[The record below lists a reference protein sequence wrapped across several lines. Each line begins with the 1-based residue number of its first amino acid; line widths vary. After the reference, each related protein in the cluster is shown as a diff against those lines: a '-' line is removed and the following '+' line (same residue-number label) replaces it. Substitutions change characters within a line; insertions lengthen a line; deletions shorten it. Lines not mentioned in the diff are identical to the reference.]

1 MTTLAEIFGRYGAA
15 YRANY
20 GSSMLPSHRRA
31 MMDLERCRTRFLG
44 GHVYYCD
51 KCEAYV
57 YSYHSCQNR
66 HCPQCGHEAGQ
77 RWLAHQQQFRLPVSY
92 FMVTF
97 TLPEELR
104 AVARSH
110 QKTIYK
116 LLFRSS
122 AAALQELARDPRF
135 VGGQIGM
142 VGVLQTW
149 ARDMSYHPH
158 VHYLV
163 PGGGVLVDGQT
174 WRSCGSMFLVHVKA
188 LSKLFRGKFRAAL
201 KKTDL
206 YEPVP
211 ERVWGQAWVVHCQA
225 VGSGEAALKYLA
237 PYIFRVALSNRRIVK
252 VENDQVTFWYQDSKT
267 KKRRYCT
274 LPAEE
279 FIRRFLQH
287 VLPKGFVKVRYYG
300 LFSPSYR
307 PVLHQLRL
315 WLLCSQL
322 SVAEPACPG
331 SPPEPTCRCPTC
343 GQPMR
348 LIETLKPRKCRPPPT
363 RFPVSPPIPSVRPG
377 SWPSAQGQLFA
388 VA

>member
-1 MTTLAEIFGRYGAA
+1 MTGLAEIFRQYGPV
-15 YRANY
+15 YRAKY
-20 GSSMLPSHRRA
+20 GSSMLPSHRRTMA
-31 MMDLERCRTRFLG
+31 DIERCRTRPLG

-77 RWLAHQQQFRLPVSY
+77 RWLAHQQQFRLPAPY

-104 AVARSH
+104 AVARSN
-110 QKTIYK
+110 QNLIYNM
-116 LLFRSS
+116 LFRTS
-122 AAALQELARDPRF
+122 AAALQQLAQDPRF

-142 VGVLQTW
+142 IGVLQTW
-149 ARDMSYHPH
+149 ARDMRYHPH

-163 PGGGVLVDGQT
+163 PGVGVGFEGQS
-174 WRSCGSMFLVHVKA
+174 WRRCGAKFLVHVKP
-188 LSKLFRGKFRAAL
+188 LSILVRGKFQAAL
-201 KKTDL
+201 KKTEL
-206 YEPVP
+206 YDQVP
-211 ERVWGQAWVVHCQA
+211 DRVWAKAWVVHCEA

-252 VENDQVTFWYQDSKT
+252 VDNDEVTFWYQDSKT

-315 WLLCSQL
+315 WLPCPEL
-322 SVAEPACPG
+322 SVAEPACPT
-331 SPPEPTCRCPTC
+331 PPLERSCRCPTC

-348 LIETLKPRKCRPPPT
+348 LIETLKPCKYRPPPA
-363 RFPVSPPIPSVRPG
+363 RPSVPPSLPSAPCG

-388 VA
+388 MA